1 MFFFFSF
8 WTAETVKMMMTE
20 LSCME
25 GSYLQRVYQKES
37 PTVLNY
43 SNVLFIS
50 PLFKPKDIQYS
61 VYSTG
66 KLHK

>member
-1 MFFFFSF
+1 
-8 WTAETVKMMMTE
+8 MTE

-25 GSYLQRVYQKES
+25 GSYVQRVYQKRV
-37 PTVLNY
+37 TY
-43 SNVLFIS
+43 SSEFTQMSFSFHRYL
-50 PLFKPKDIQYS
+50 KPKDIQYI

>member
-1 MFFFFSF
+1 
-8 WTAETVKMMMTE
+8 MTE

-25 GSYLQRVYQKES
+25 GSYVQRVYQKES

-50 PLFKPKDIQYS
+50 PLFKPKDIQYI